1 MKKIFILMIFAV
13 LLLGSVS
20 AFDWTNGT
28 IAYYALNETAG
39 TGVNDSTH
47 NYNGTCL
54 NCEGNEWN
62 ASGKVGYARQSN
74 FYTDPSEGVAISD
87 NAVLDS
93 IQSISFWYVNLQ
105 TNDSGGEGRSL
116 VGKEDNTNAT
126 ILFIDNSAS
135 AGTLGFFLSTAGAS
149 TISIGNVQ
157 KLVWHHIV
165 LTISGTNATVYLDGA
180 QNSSANTASTTAF
193 SNNKNLTIG
202 GNPANERGMVGL
214 IDEVG
219 LWNRTLTV
227 SEVGQLYNSGNGI
240 SYGGGVTTPLISV
253 SLTTPTNNSQTSNST
268 QIFTALLTNE
278 TYALVNATLYIW
290 YTNGT
295 LYTSQTNT
303 TLSSVNTAN
312 VTFSVTFTDPKNYLW
327 NVKGRQGN
335 ANGINSSFAVNNFTF
350 LTGISTGNEQ
360 YNTPVME
367 QSSQT
372 FRINLSTSGFGI
384 STATLVYNETNY
396 SGSFSLINATTTQ
409 VTASLVTPIVTADT
423 NLSFYWSITFTG
435 SSAVVTTT
443 SHNQTVLNFGVDNCA
458 TGTVMI
464 LNFTLVDETSQV
476 KFANATNTSI
486 KIDLDFYS
494 NFASTTPIFEYSHN
508 YNMTNPARVCLSS
521 ALANT
526 SYYVDAQIE
535 YTANGYANE
544 FYNIQKYNLNAT
556 NNPSQNITLYDLIS
570 SLSQVFKITYRD
582 SSYLPVSN
590 ALIQIGRLYTE
601 EGTTK
606 TVEIPKTDS
615 YGATLGN
622 LQLNNGVYTFTVT
635 KNGEVLGVFPN
646 SIAICQNPTITP
658 CEISLSSFSSGV
670 SVVNFTTS
678 RDFLYTFT
686 YNNATRT
693 ISTSFTIPSGAAS
706 TVLLNVSTA
715 TAIKTSVCSTSVVTS
730 SGTLTCAIPMSF
742 GNTTVRA
749 ELYKDGSLVAWWNTN
764 LQQTPKQLYGPNIV
778 FLSIFI
784 FLTLIGAGIADNP
797 IFMVISF
804 IMGVFLLM
812 MLGFVS
818 NSGFIGGGASVLY
831 LVIAL
836 IIILIKGVNRN

>member
-20 AFDWTNGT
+20 ATEFVSNSSTATETVTWIDNGDRV
-28 IAYYALNETAG
+28 G
-39 TGVNDSTH
+39 Q
-47 NYNGTCL
+47 
-54 NCEGNEWN
+54 EGQIFRWN
-62 ASGKVGYARQSN
+62 ASYYIVSLDKE
-74 FYTDPSEGVAISD
+74 PSSTATRAMICTSWNCATTLD
-87 NAVLDS
+87 NAT
-93 IQSISFWYVNLQ
+93 F
-105 TNDSGGEGRSL
+105 
-116 VGKEDNTNAT
+116 VGKTAT
-126 ILFIDNSAS
+126 FN
-135 AGTLGFFLSTAGAS
+135 
-149 TISIGNVQ
+149 
-157 KLVWHHIV
+157 
-165 LTISGTNATVYLDGA
+165 YLA
-180 QNSSANTASTTAF
+180 SANTDYYILLDNAGTNYLTRIAHNGTLYNKWVPQIINFTNWSFGYNYDGDKSTTYIFDWQSITYSDVA
-193 SNNKNLTIG
+193 
-202 GNPANERGMVGL
+202 PPVGITPTL
-214 IDEVG
+214 I
-219 LWNRTLTV
+219 
-227 SEVGQLYNSGNGI
+227 
-240 SYGGGVTTPLISV
+240 
-253 SLTTPTNNSQTSNST
+253 TPTNNSQTSNYT

-303 TLSSVNTAN
+303 TLSSVNTTN
-312 VTFSVTFTDPKNYLW
+312 VTFSVTFTDPNNYLW

-384 STATLVYNETNY
+384 SIVTLVYNETNY

-409 VTASLVTPIVTADT
+409 VTTSLVTPSVTADT

-435 SSAVVTTT
+435 SSTVVTTT
-443 SHNQTVLNFGVDNCA
+443 AHNQTVLNFGVDNCA
-458 TGTVMI
+458 TGTVQI
-464 LNFTLVDETSQV
+464 FNFTLVDETSQF